1 MSSAERSGHAELVHL
16 NGRMVSPE
24 QARIPVFDYG
34 FLYGYGLFETMRAYS
49 GVIFRLEEHVLRLL
63 SGAERFGFADK
74 LSPERL
80 ADACRETLRSNSLPD
95 ARLRLTV
102 TPGNGDGMP
111 DPEECT
117 APTVLVVARNYV
129 PRANEEFESG
139 FSVAISRWKRC
150 EDSAI
155 VGTKSLS
162 YAENLMV
169 KFEAIRKGFDEALIE
184 TADGM
189 LAEGATSNIFIIDD
203 GAVVTPPLSVALP
216 GIARTDVLNL
226 AISIGL
232 GVEERAVQTKELF
245 LAGEAFLTNSIIEVM
260 PITRVDGK
268 PIGNGRAGPVT
279 RRLARA
285 YRDQVETAVARDS
298 RR

>member
-1 MSSAERSGHAELVHL
+1 MSSAERSVQAELVHL
-16 NGRMVSPE
+16 NGRLVSSE
-24 QARIPVFDYG
+24 QARISVFDFG

-49 GVIFRLEEHVLRLL
+49 GVIFRLEEHINRLL
-63 SGAERFGFADK
+63 SGAERFGFSGK
-74 LSPERL
+74 LSTETL
-80 ADACRETLRSNSLPD
+80 ADACRQTLRANSLHD

-111 DPEECT
+111 DPEVCT

-129 PRANEEFESG
+129 PRTDEAFDRG
-139 FSVAISRWKRC
+139 FSASISRWKRC
-150 EDSAI
+150 AGSAI

-162 YAENLMV
+162 YAENLMAR
-169 KFEAIRKGFDEALIE
+169 FESTRKGFDEALIE

-189 LAEGATSNIFIIDD
+189 LAEGAMSNVFVVDRD
-203 GAVVTPPLSVALP
+203 AVVTPPSSAVLP

-232 GVEERAVQTKELF
+232 RVEERAVQTNELF
-245 LAGEAFLTNSIIEVM
+245 LASEAFLTNSIIEVM
-260 PITRVDGK
+260 PLTSVDGK
-268 PIGNGRAGPVT
+268 PIGNGRAGPIT
-279 RRLARA
+279 RRLAKA
-285 YRDQVETAVARDS
+285 YRDRVESAVVMDS